1 MRTNNYELMTAPNSA
16 PVKIWTHGVPVE
28 ADAREQRLNTAKMPF
43 IFSYL
48 AVMPDVHIGKSS
60 TIGCGMMA
68 VRTSLNAKDLPDN
81 LYAIRHAIKIA
92 VPRSRTVNHTDHN
105 KGSWQKP
112 PETADHHWSTLQ
124 AGFKRLTDK
133 YPQLLKT
140 NNHQHVSTLG
150 TGNHFIELCL
160 DESDR
165 VWMMLHNGSRG
176 VGNAIGNLLE
186 CRKDSDVIDEIPM
199 AYKDIEAVIA
209 AQSSLVEIV
218 HPLRQVV
225 CVKG

>member
-1 MRTNNYELMTAPNSA
+1 MTAPNSA
-16 PVKIWTHGVPVE
+16 PVKMWTHGVPVE

-43 IFSYL
+43 IFSHL
-48 AVMPDVHIGKSS
+48 AAMLDVHIG
-60 TIGCGMMA
+60 
-68 VRTSLNAKDLPDN
+68 
-81 LYAIRHAIKIA
+81 
-92 VPRSRTVNHTDHN
+92 

-112 PETADHHWSTLQ
+112 PETVDHHWSILQ

-140 NNHQHVSTLG
+140 NNYQHLGTLG

-165 VWMMLHNGSRG
+165 VWVMLHSGSRG
-176 VGNAIGNLLE
+176 VGNAIGSLLE

-199 AYKDIEAVIA
+199 AYKDIEAVMA

-218 HPLRQVV
+218 HTLRQVV

>member
-1 MRTNNYELMTAPNSA
+1 MRTNDYELMTAPNSA
-16 PVKIWTHGVPVE
+16 PVKMWTHGVPVE

-43 IFSYL
+43 IFSKL
-48 AVMPDVHIGKSS
+48 H
-60 TIGCGMMA
+60 
-68 VRTSLNAKDLPDN
+68 
-81 LYAIRHAIKIA
+81 AIRHAIEIA
-92 VPRSRTVNHTDHN
+92 VPHGRIVNHTGHD

-112 PETADHHWSTLQ
+112 PETTDHHGSILQ

-133 YPQLLKT
+133 YPELLKT
-140 NNHQHVSTLG
+140 NNHQHLGTLS

-165 VWMMLHNGSRG
+165 IWVMLHNGSRG
-176 VGNAIGNLLE
+176 VGNAIGSLLT

-199 AYKDIEAVIA
+199 TYKDIEAVMV

-218 HPLRQVV
+218 PPLRQVV